1 MIAGGMPHGKT
12 RPPTASTASAR
23 HEASRSSNSSPKGTL
38 EEKIDAMITKKA
50 ALMNSIV
57 ESDDAMFKA
66 FSRKELIELLT
77 F

>member
-1 MIAGGMPHGKT
+1 LWNAAREDQATDRVHRIGQT
-12 RPPTASTASAR
+12 RGVQVFKLITR
-23 HEASRSSNSSPKGTL
+23 GTL

-50 ALMNSIV
+50 APMNSIV

>member
-1 MIAGGMPHGKT
+1 MPQGKDQATYCVHSIGQT
-12 RPPTASTASAR
+12 RGVQVFKLIT
-23 HEASRSSNSSPKGTL
+23 KGTL
-38 EEKIDAMITKKA
+38 EEKIDAMITTKA

-57 ESDDAMFKA
+57 ESDDAMFKT